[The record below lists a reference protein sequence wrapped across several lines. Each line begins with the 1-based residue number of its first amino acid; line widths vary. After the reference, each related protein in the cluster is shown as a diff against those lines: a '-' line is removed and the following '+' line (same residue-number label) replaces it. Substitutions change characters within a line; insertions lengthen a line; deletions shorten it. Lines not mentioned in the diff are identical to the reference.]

1 MDKNKAVVSRYTCS
15 VRYVDKRG
23 HTGYRTVVVTA
34 DMDLAA
40 MKMAENNVKMQVP
53 DAVETVCVTCRRS

>member
-1 MDKNKAVVSRYTCS
+1 MDKNKTTVTRYTCS

-40 MKMAENNVKMQVP
+40 MKMAEGNVKMQIP
-53 DAVETVCVTCRRS
+53 EADEIVCVTCRRS

>member
-1 MDKNKAVVSRYTCS
+1 MDKNKTTVTRYTCS

-40 MKMAENNVKMQVP
+40 MKMAEGNVKMQIP
-53 DAVETVCVTCRRS
+53 DAV